1 MPTFRYHAASPTGGT
16 GSIEAID
23 RASAVRTL
31 LKRGVTPAQVEAVD
45 GEGAAQ
51 PTEQATPRKAVFR
64 RRSMSR
70 TETATFIRELA
81 TAIQAGLP
89 IVPAIRT
96 ISKQIRK
103 PAQQEVLDA
112 ILHDVEHGKSLA
124 DAFDNRDGQFSE
136 LIINML
142 HAGDA
147 SGQLG
152 DVLTQAADLLDR
164 DVKLRRAVLG
174 ATLYP
179 MILAVLVAVA
189 IVVLVTF
196 IVPSIVASVG
206 PTMDLPLPTKIVMFA
221 ASLFGG
227 YWWVILPGVFL
238 AVVLGRRWYLQPQ
251 TRVRVDD
258 RLLRIPVL
266 GVLLRDVAVARFT
279 RTLGTLTCAGVPV
292 LAALRVTKGTLGNKA
307 MEAVMDDVC
316 EQVSA
321 GRTIADPMEQSGH
334 FPPMLVQIVNLG
346 ERSGKLDEMLDQAA
360 GAFEDRT
367 EMSLKLFTTALP
379 VLLVVTMAGVVG
391 FIMLSVLLP
400 LLEMQE
406 SIGIQ

>member
-1 MPTFRYHAASPTGGT
+1 MPTFRYHTALPTGVT
-16 GSIEAID
+16 GSIDAVD
-23 RASAVRTL
+23 RPSAVRAL
-31 LKRGVTPAQVEAVD
+31 LKQGVTPSRVEPVD
-45 GEGAAQ
+45 GEAS
-51 PTEQATPRKAVFR
+51 RAVPAR
-64 RRSMSR
+64 MTSRTMRIRHRAMSR
-70 TETATFIRELA
+70 SETAIFIRELA

-89 IVPAIRT
+89 IVQAIRT

-103 PAQQEVLDA
+103 PAQQAILDA
-112 ILHDVEHGKSLA
+112 ILHDIEHGKSLA
-124 DAFDNRDGQFSE
+124 DAFDNQDGQFSE

-147 SGQLG
+147 SGKLG

-179 MILAVLVAVA
+179 MMLGALVFVA

-196 IVPSIVASVG
+196 IVPSIVKTVG
-206 PTMDLPLPTKIVMFA
+206 PNMELPLPTQIVMSA
-221 ASLFGG
+221 AWLFGG
-227 YWWVILPGVFL
+227 YWWVIVPS
-238 AVVLGRRWYLQPQ
+238 VVLTVVTVRRWYLQPE
-251 TRVRVDD
+251 TRVRVDG
-258 RLLRIPVL
+258 RLLRVPVL

-307 MEAVMDDVC
+307 MEAVVDEVC

-321 GRTIADPMEQSGH
+321 GRTIADPMEKSGH

-379 VLLVVTMAGVVG
+379 VVLVVIMACVVG

-400 LLEMQE
+400 LLEMQDAI
-406 SIGIQ
+406 SLQ